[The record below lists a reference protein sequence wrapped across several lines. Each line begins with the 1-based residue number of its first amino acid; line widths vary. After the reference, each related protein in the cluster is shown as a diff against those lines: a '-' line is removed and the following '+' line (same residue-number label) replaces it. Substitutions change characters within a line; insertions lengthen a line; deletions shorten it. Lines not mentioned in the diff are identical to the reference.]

1 MQGKSQNICLICS
14 SGGHLTEAVKVLSY
28 MPKVEFDLITNGS
41 TFSRFQNVE
50 PRRIFYIADVHR
62 AVYYIV
68 NVFQALYLV
77 SKLRPHLVLTTGSGM
92 AIAFCL
98 LSKMTGAKVIC
109 IDTLSAVSRMSK
121 TINFLSKYSDL
132 TIVHW
137 PWLANTSKRILCCR
151 SSL

>member
-28 MPKVEFDLITNGS
+28 IPKVEFDLITNGS
-41 TFSRFQNVE
+41 TFHGFRMLNHE
-50 PRRIFYIADVHR
+50 EFYIADVHR

-98 LSKMTGAKVIC
+98 LSKMTIKGYLYTYQLFQECLKQ
-109 IDTLSAVSRMSK
+109 
-121 TINFLSKYSDL
+121 
-132 TIVHW
+132 
-137 PWLANTSKRILCCR
+137 
-151 SSL
+151 